1 MLTFRERSTST
12 KCEIDRHS
20 RLIAGDQKLVG
31 TTAIPKPT
39 GSQIE
44 RGSLYP
50 ALHRLEARGW
60 SSTDKP
66 KSAPSNRLRQFLQ
79 RPRNRSGC
87 RPANWRWR

>member
-66 KSAPSNRLRQFLQ
+66 KSAPSNSSPAISSTASESFRLQA
-79 RPRNRSGC
+79 G
-87 RPANWRWR
+87 